1 MKIIW
6 EQISSSMKKLKD
18 KVDKISP
25 NQKTYK
31 NLLSQRSEKGEKRSE
46 K

>member
-1 MKIIW
+1 
-6 EQISSSMKKLKD
+6 MKKLKD

-25 NQKTYK
+25 NQKTYQ

-46 K
+46 KEKIDIGGSNFK